1 RTELYYAYSHGMD
14 IIGPV
19 RQAVPD
25 NHPNCTIRSTDK
37 KGKEVN
43 LFQPATEFLP
53 LIDEVFESLIESTK
67 DIKGAKVENNKFC
80 VSVHYRNVDDKSWD
94 LVGQIIHDILKGY
107 PFLEVHPVI
116 DWDKGKEVTFLLE
129 SLDEDAFKV
138 LREGNKGYGILV
150 SSAPKESNA
159 VYSLRDPSE

>member
-1 RTELYYAYSHGMD
+1 
-14 IIGPV
+14 
-19 RQAVPD
+19 
-25 NHPNCTIRSTDK
+25 
-37 KGKEVN
+37 
-43 LFQPATEFLP
+43 
-53 LIDEVFESLIESTK
+53 
-67 DIKGAKVENNKFC
+67 
-80 VSVHYRNVDDKSWD
+80 SWD